1 MPRILFVSGSFGLGH
16 VTRDLAIARELRTA
30 APGMEILW
38 MAGEP
43 AKSYLVQAGE
53 RLLASGEAYES
64 DTKPAESAAS
74 AGGVN
79 LFRYLMRARRLWA
92 RNAKVFAEIVGREHF
107 DAVVADEVYEVG
119 VALIQ
124 RKFEMP
130 MPLVMIY
137 DFMGLDA
144 MTGSPFERLG
154 VQFWNWMWSRDE
166 EIFRGGRHRALFVGE
181 VEDIPDRSLGWR
193 LANRRDHARRNY
205 HFLGY
210 VLPFD
215 PAEVRDRRTVRAE
228 LGLGHEPLVVAS
240 IGGTSIGKDL
250 LQACGQA
257 FLIARRA
264 LPSLQMTLVCGPRLS
279 PTAIEVPRGVRVEGF
294 VPRLY
299 RHFAACDLAI
309 IQAGG
314 TTTLE
319 LTALRR
325 PFVYVPMDGQCEQEI
340 VVSGRLARHGAGI
353 RLPWAEA
360 TPERLAE
367 LVVANVG
374 KEATW
379 RDIPVD
385 GARAAARHILA
396 AVRESA
402 PSISLSGQEA
412 PRTAANLEA

>member
-1 MPRILFVSGSFGLGH
+1 VPRILYVSGSFGLGH
-16 VTRDLAIARELRTA
+16 VTRDLSIARQLRAA

-43 AKSYLVQAGE
+43 ARSYLVQAGE
-53 RLLASGEAYES
+53 TLLASGEAYES
-64 DTKPAESAAS
+64 DTESAESAAS

-92 RNAKVFAEIVGREHF
+92 NNAKVFADVVAREHF

-130 MPLVMIY
+130 VPLVMIY

-144 MTGSPFERLG
+144 MTRSPFERLG
-154 VQFWNWMWSRDE
+154 VQFWNWMWSRDAE
-166 EIFRGGRHRALFVGE
+166 VFQGGRHRALFVGE
-181 VEDIPDRSLGWR
+181 AEDIPDRSLGWR
-193 LANRRDHARRNY
+193 LPNRRDHARRNY

-215 PAEVRDRRTVRAE
+215 PAEVRDRRLLRAE
-228 LGLGHEPLVVAS
+228 LGYGVEPVVVAS
-240 IGGTSIGKDL
+240 IGGTAIGKSL

-257 FLIARRA
+257 FPIARRA
-264 LPSLQMTLVCGPRLS
+264 LPSLQMTLVGGPRLS
-279 PTAIEVPRGVRVEGF
+279 PAALDVPKGIRVEGF

-309 IQAGG
+309 VQAGG

-367 LVVANVG
+367 LIVANMG

-379 RDIPVD
+379 RDIPGD
-385 GARAAARHILA
+385 GARAAANHILA
-396 AVRESA
+396 AIREST
-402 PSISLSGQEA
+402 SSMSLSG
-412 PRTAANLEA
+412 PGGSRTTASLEV